1 MTCLY
6 PNEPA
11 AYFVA
16 LIQGNKDRLRECNSC
31 AILEVS

>member
-1 MTCLY
+1 MTCIY

-16 LIQGNKDRLRECNSC
+16 LIQGNKDCLRNRNSR
-31 AILEVS
+31 AILSVS